1 MPPPAVPKS
10 RKRNK
15 RASNS
20 EEEDDNI
27 DSDSDLTSVT
37 KSRFFSHKN
46 LLLYY

>member
-15 RASNS
+15 RVSNS

-27 DSDSDLTSVT
+27 DSDFDLTSVT
-37 KSRFFSHKN
+37 KSRFFFHIKI
-46 LLLYY
+46 YY